1 MEDFFNFVD
10 LTAQFSKMLIGIGS
24 AFRGFIRLSL
34 RVFRMFE
41 LCCVILKKDRALY
54 MWVARMQEYAIAC
67 IWIMRDK

>member
-24 AFRGFIRLSL
+24 AFRGFIWLSL

-41 LCCVILKKDRALY
+41 LYCVILKKDEPN
-54 MWVARMQEYAIAC
+54 M
-67 IWIMRDK
+67 